1 MPPDRSVSCAGRR
14 SLVDPAAHCAVAV
27 PAGDVE
33 AGEVGYGN
41 VAAAAAIER
50 VGQGDDYWNCAW
62 VTRGDVRVQ
71 APVVG
76 RANTARHESIVHPL
90 PHLADL
96 LPGAD
101 EGAIG
106 RNSRVWARLA
116 RVSFVGIC
124 AAADDVGIEVGS
136 AAVDRS
142 AVAAVRADELQD
154 LRGIRCVGGDSE
166 IPEGADADT
175 EIRRRPVRNGVPE
188 AAGAARALAH
198 LHVRDR
204 GG

>member
-1 MPPDRSVSCAGRR
+1 MTPERSVSCAGRR
-14 SLVDPAAHCAVAV
+14 SLVDPAAQCAVAV

-76 RANTARHESIVHPL
+76 RANTARHESIVHQL
-90 PHLADL
+90 PHLAEL

-101 EGAIG
+101 EGAVG
-106 RNSRVWARLA
+106 GNSGVRA
-116 RVSFVGIC
+116 RVAGVSV
-124 AAADDVGIEVGS
+124 VGS
-136 AAVDRS
+136 REAGEAV
-142 AVAAVRADELQD
+142 
-154 LRGIRCVGGDSE
+154 GM
-166 IPEGADADT
+166 
-175 EIRRRPVRNGVPE
+175 
-188 AAGAARALAH
+188 
-198 LHVRDR
+198 
-204 GG
+204 